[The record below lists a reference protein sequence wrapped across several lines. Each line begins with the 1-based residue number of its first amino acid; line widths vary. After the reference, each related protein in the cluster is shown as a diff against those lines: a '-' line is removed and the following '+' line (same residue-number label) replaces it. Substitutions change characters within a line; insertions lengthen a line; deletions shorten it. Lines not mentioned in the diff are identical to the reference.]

1 MKHKKISFIKRFFI
15 LVKNDPSANAVI
27 ISLICLFVSLS
38 FIGSG
43 VHIKYTNSEM
53 PYKEKIIAGVIL
65 LVNCPLSLLD
75 ERIEMRSPF
84 ATTLYCVMF
93 LAVSIYLSYTDTP
106 IWIVCFPVGILI
118 CVAVMF
124 LIIHSRDRKAS
135 RKKDSKK

>member
-1 MKHKKISFIKRFFI
+1 M
-15 LVKNDPSANAVI
+15 LW
-27 ISLICLFVSLS
+27 LFASLS

-43 VHIKYTNSEM
+43 FHLKYTNPEM
-53 PYKEKIIAGVIL
+53 PYKETIIIGVTL
-65 LVNCPLSLLD
+65 LGACPSALFD